1 MSLLIRDTSVGYRRR
16 RVLSNLQLPPLEAGS
31 LVAVLGPNGV
41 GKSTLFKGL
50 AGLLSCQGVQELHG
64 ESLQDLPHWR
74 RNQLIG
80 YLPQSLP
87 QATSLV
93 VYECL
98 YAACRV
104 GLADLDGPAIEQRIE
119 QVVAELDM
127 HSLALRRLSELSGGQ
142 RQMVGLAQ
150 VLVRQPQLLLLDEPT
165 SALDL
170 RWQLTVLERVKRVT
184 RETGAIALVASHDL
198 NLALR
203 FCDQVLLLGPEGH
216 CQLGAPEAV
225 LSPASLAQA
234 YGVVARVEQCSL
246 GFPLALADRPL
257 PRAAEQAAP
266 IQSNSIGEAH
276 GHQ

>member
-1 MSLLIRDTSVGYRRR
+1 MSLLIRDTAVGYRRR
-16 RVLSNLQLPPLEAGS
+16 KVLENLQLAPIEAGS

-41 GKSTLFKGL
+41 GKSTLLKGL
-50 AGLLSCQGVQELHG
+50 AGLLHCQGTQELHG
-64 ESLQDLPHWR
+64 ETLQHLPHWR

-98 YAACRV
+98 YAACRI
-104 GLADLDGPAIEQRIE
+104 GLADIDGAAIEQRIE
-119 QVVAELDM
+119 QVVAELDI

-170 RWQLTVLERVKRVT
+170 RWQLTVLERVKRVS
-184 RETGAIALVASHDL
+184 RDTGAIALVASHDL

-203 FCDQVLLLGPEGH
+203 FCDQVLLLGPGGA
-216 CQLGAPEAV
+216 CQMGRPAEV
-225 LSPASLAQA
+225 LTAASLAQA
-234 YGVVARVEQCSL
+234 YGVSARMEQCSL
-246 GFPLALADRPL
+246 GFPLVLADRPL
-257 PRAAEQAAP
+257 DTPSA
-266 IQSNSIGEAH
+266 
-276 GHQ
+276 

>member
-1 MSLLIRDTSVGYRRR
+1 MSLLIRNTAVGYRRR
-16 RVLSNLQLPPLEAGS
+16 KVLENLQLAPIEAGT

-41 GKSTLFKGL
+41 GKSTLLKGL
-50 AGLLSCQGVQELHG
+50 AGLLHCQGTQELHG
-64 ESLQDLPHWR
+64 ETLQHLPHWR

-98 YAACRV
+98 YAACRI
-104 GLADLDGPAIEQRIE
+104 GLADIDGAAIEQRIE
-119 QVVAELDM
+119 QVVAELDI

-170 RWQLTVLERVKRVT
+170 RWQLTVLERVKRIS
-184 RETGAIALVASHDL
+184 RDTGAIALVASHDL

-203 FCDQVLLLGPEGH
+203 FCDQVLLLGPGGA
-216 CQLGAPEAV
+216 CQMGSPAEV
-225 LSPASLAQA
+225 LTAASLAQA
-234 YGVVARVEQCSL
+234 YGVSARMEQCSL
-246 GFPLALADRPL
+246 GYPLVLADRPL
-257 PRAAEQAAP
+257 DTPSA
-266 IQSNSIGEAH
+266 
-276 GHQ
+276 